1 MGRKSARPKRGRIRI
16 FNETPMRR
24 KAEEA
29 PSSEYTGVGR
39 RTPKV
44 AISQRKAMPED
55 LMHLAGAAMIAEI
68 ALRRAEG
75 AQELALAQACADR
88 MSSRGRIALPQR
100 GAAAD

>member
-1 MGRKSARPKRGRIRI
+1 
-16 FNETPMRR
+16 MRR

-55 LMHLAGAAMIAEI
+55 LMHLAGASMIAEI
-68 ALRRAEG
+68 ALRRAEN
-75 AQELALAQACADR
+75 AQELVLAQACAAR
-88 MSSRGRIALPQR
+88 MKNRARIALPQR
-100 GAAAD
+100 GSGSD